1 MPEAGRETEARASR
15 GELAP
20 IHEASDDAERED
32 QLEETSEHKK
42 ALNWRELTRIL
53 FVGAAAGA
61 FWFAG
66 PRPDTAMVLVGVICT
81 VVGGY
86 PIFHEAY
93 ENIAARRMTMELSMT
108 IAILA
113 ALAIKEIFTALVITL
128 FVLIA
133 EVLEGLTVGRGRRA
147 IQHLLDL
154 LPSAATVRRDESWV
168 EVSIGEVSAGDTVL
182 VRPGGRIPVD
192 GTVRGGHSFVDEATI
207 TGEAMPVEK
216 RASAKV
222 FAGTINQSGALEI
235 RVEGLGRD
243 TTFGK
248 IVEAVERAERTKAP
262 VQKLADRLAGYLVY
276 FALGA
281 AALTFVV
288 THNARSTIS
297 VVIVAGAC
305 GIAAG
310 TPLAILGAIGR
321 AAQQGSIIKGGLY
334 LEKLAEID
342 TVLLDKT
349 GTLTYG
355 VPEVVEILPA
365 AGIDER
371 SVVEAAA
378 IAESRSEHP
387 LGRAILKKAAELQVA
402 GADSEEFAY
411 FPGKGVA
418 GSFDGEEILV
428 GSRQFLRERGI
439 KFDGAQDGKA
449 SVCVARGGQFRG
461 TILVADKLRPEAQEA
476 MAELKRMG
484 LQTVLLTGDSKR
496 VAENVGAQLGV
507 DKVAAE
513 LLPEQKLEY
522 VQVLTAGSQATLMV
536 GDGVND
542 APALIEA
549 TVGIAMGSGTD
560 VARESAD
567 VVLIGNDLSK
577 LVETLRIARRCRR
590 TIMQN
595 FVGTLLVDGIGIG
608 LAMFGVLSPVLAALI
623 HVTSEL
629 AFILNSARLIQLP
642 SGQAQARATA
652 R

>member
-1 MPEAGRETEARASR
+1 MPEAGRAKEARA
-15 GELAP
+15 GDTELAQ
-20 IHEASDDAERED
+20 IHDESHDAERND
-32 QLEETSEHKK
+32 GVQDADEHENP
-42 ALNWRELTRIL
+42 LNWRDLSRIL
-53 FVGAAAGA
+53 FTGAAAAA

-66 PRPDTAMVLVGVICT
+66 PRPDTAIVLAGVICA
-81 VVGGY
+81 VAGGF

-93 ENIAARRMTMELSMT
+93 ENIVARRMTMELSMT

-128 FVLIA
+128 FVLVA

-154 LPSAATVRRDESWV
+154 LPNEATVKRGEAWA
-168 EVSIGEVSAGDTVL
+168 EVAIGEVSKGDVVL

-192 GTVRGGHSFVDEATI
+192 GSVLGGHSFVDQATI
-207 TGEAMPVEK
+207 TGESMPVEK
-216 RASAKV
+216 RAGAKV

-276 FALGA
+276 FAMGA
-281 AALTFVV
+281 AVLTFVV

-355 VPEVVEILPA
+355 VPEVVEIRPTT
-365 AGIDER
+365 GIDER
-371 SVVEAAA
+371 TLVEAAA

-387 LGRAILKKAAELQVA
+387 VGRAILKKAAELGVRR
-402 GADSEEFAY
+402 ADCEEFEY

-418 GSFDGEEILV
+418 GSFQGDEILV

-439 KFDGAQDGKA
+439 QFDEAQDGKA
-449 SVCVARGGQFRG
+449 SVFVARSGQFRG
-461 TILVADKLRPEAQEA
+461 TILVADKLRPEAREA
-476 MAELKRMG
+476 VAALKSMR
-484 LQTVLLTGDSKR
+484 LQTVLLTGDSKK

-507 DKVAAE
+507 DKVEAE
-513 LLPEQKLEY
+513 LLPEQKLEH
-522 VQVLTAGSQATLMV
+522 VQALTAGSHSTLMV

-542 APALIEA
+542 APALMQA

-595 FVGTLLVDGIGIG
+595 FSGTLIVDGIGIG

-629 AFILNSARLIQLP
+629 AFILNSARLIQVP
-642 SGQAQARATA
+642 RGQAQARA
-652 R
+652 